1 MSLST
6 KYLHILN
13 TFIRF
18 LTEAVI
24 DTIGVLKG
32 DRSIIVLPDFGGNIQ
47 LCGKLNNCFV
57 F

>member
-32 DRSIIVLPDFGGNIQ
+32 DRSITVLPDFGGTY
-47 LCGKLNNCFV
+47 NCV
-57 F
+57 ES